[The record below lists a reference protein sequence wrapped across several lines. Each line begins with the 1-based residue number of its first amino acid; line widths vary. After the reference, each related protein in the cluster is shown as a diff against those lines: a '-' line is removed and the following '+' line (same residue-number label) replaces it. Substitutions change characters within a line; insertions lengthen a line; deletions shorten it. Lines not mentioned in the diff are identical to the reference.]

1 MRLFKK
7 TQTALVTA
15 AMLGMLLPASLLSA
29 DELPQP
35 QSTGAPTNTD
45 APAKA
50 ATTPPSTID
59 VSLDDKDVL
68 KGHLVDSAGN
78 PAADVNVFLLND
90 GRIVAAGCSN
100 EKGAFAIAN
109 LAGGKYQIAA
119 GDRAVDVRCWAGDTA
134 PPNAVA
140 STLIQVNDVQ
150 RAQVHP
156 GTCLL
161 ANPWIAG
168 GIIAAAILV
177 PVAIKNVR
185 DNRDDNSGAGNS
197 AS

>member
-7 TQTALVTA
+7 IQSALVIA
-15 AMLGMLLPASLLSA
+15 AILGMLLPTSLLSA
-29 DELPQP
+29 DELPNP
-35 QSTGAPTNTD
+35 QSAGAPANKD
-45 APAKA
+45 AAQRA
-50 ATTPPSTID
+50 ID

-90 GRIVAAGCSN
+90 GRLVAAGCSN
-100 EKGAFAIAN
+100 DKGAFAIAN

-140 STLIQVNDVQ
+140 STLIQINDVQ

-185 DNRDDNSGAGNS
+185 DNRDDNSAAGNT